1 MPTYRPSFV
10 DVSGLTAGIS
20 SGLQMAAQ
28 IKRQEDRLAEARID
42 DFMKMYQPGKLR
54 QLDIPEFTNAYG
66 KYKDAA
72 LTFSRIN
79 RGGGKPEDL
88 ANAKAQMDNALSGLN
103 DVYNKS
109 TTAAARQAEYADYL
123 KTARQK
129 GYEIPNEVTTYTNA
143 LYTSPISKLEVDK
156 IPSAYQFDLV
166 PKEID
171 WDGLS
176 KTLDNAGARLKDITT
191 ERQRIQYGV
200 DVTGKP
206 TFAEAVTKFSGR
218 DPRLA
223 VDIIAKLGASNPK
236 ISNSAKEDYKILVQ
250 GIQAGAPASLE
261 RFNEIREYFPNIQSV
276 RDVTPEMVF
285 GLPLYRRQSQG
296 TTIDKSMA
304 EEQYRLSKDVTSIGL
319 QKQRIAAQ
327 LKGKETGAGEQY
339 HPSVVIN
346 SVVENIEPQKIEA
359 GQKGSVPAKLVDVS
373 NDFAGFEMKSTLG
386 YSVPIDKATYFA
398 GYGNIRPYFKIRLRD
413 GSEETLQPKALNSRI
428 VSAMPDINFKT
439 GAEDI
444 IEKASKKK
452 QDTKQNKGL
461 GTLELNL
468 K

>member
-1 MPTYRPSFV
+1 MATYRPSFV

-28 IKRQEDRLAEARID
+28 LKRQEDQLAEARVD

-54 QLDIPEFTNAYG
+54 QLDIPEFTNAYSN
-66 KYKDAA
+66 YKNAA
-72 LTFSRIN
+72 LTFSKIN

-88 ANAKAQMDNALSGLN
+88 AAAKAQMDNALAGLN

-109 TTAAARQAEYADYL
+109 TSAASKQAEYADYL

-129 GYEIPNEVTTYTNA
+129 GYEIPNEVTTYVNA
-143 LYTSPISKLEVDK
+143 LSTSPVSKLEVDK

-166 PKEID
+166 PKQID

-223 VDIIAKLGASNPK
+223 VDIITKLGASNPK
-236 ISNSAKEDYKILVQ
+236 IANSAKEDYSLLVQ
-250 GIQAGAPASLE
+250 GIQSGAPASLE
-261 RFNEIREYFPNIQSV
+261 RFNEIREYFPNVQSV
-276 RDVTPEMVF
+276 KDVTPEMVF
-285 GLPLYRRQSQG
+285 GLPLYRKQSQG

-304 EEQYRLSKDVTSIGL
+304 EEQYKLAKDVTSIGL
-319 QKQRIAAQ
+319 QKQKIAAQ
-327 LKGKETGAGEQY
+327 LKGKETKEGAQY

-346 SVVENIEPQKIEA
+346 SVVENIQPKKVDV
-359 GQKGSVPAKLVDVS
+359 GQKGMVGLQPVDVS
-373 NDFAGFEMKSTLG
+373 NEFAGFEMKSTLG
-386 YSVPIDKATYFA
+386 YSVPIAKVDYVA
-398 GYGNIRPYFKIRLRD
+398 GAGNVQPYFRVTLRD
-413 GSEETLQPKALNSRI
+413 GSEEVLQPKALNSRI

-452 QDTKQNKGL
+452 QATKQNKGL

-468 K
+468 